1 MNNTDYHKPVM
12 LAESIEGLNIN
23 PDGIYV
29 DVTFGGGGH
38 ASEIL
43 NKLSSKGKLLAFD
56 QDPDSFANSFD
67 DERFILIKSNFR
79 YLKNYL
85 DYHEVTPVDGILAD
99 LGVSSYQFD
108 NAEKGF
114 SIRKEGPLDLR
125 MNPEAPVSAA
135 VIVNKYQKEQLIK
148 IFRQYGEV
156 KNAPFLAQQIA
167 LSRKEKE
174 IITTT
179 DLIQSIK
186 KAIPRR
192 KENQFL
198 AQVFQALR
206 IEVNQE
212 LEALKEMLE
221 STPKVLKNG
230 GRLVVIAYHSL
241 EDRLAK
247 NFIKAGNFEGVQEK
261 DFYGNVISPFKSI
274 NKKPMTASEAELLTN
289 NRARSARLRVAEKTK
304 ATD

>member
-43 NKLSSKGKLLAFD
+43 KKLSPKGKLLAFD

-67 DERFILIKSNFR
+67 DERFILVKSNFR
-79 YLKNYL
+79 YLKNFL

-125 MNPEAPVSAA
+125 MNPGAPVSAA
-135 VIVNKYQKEQLIK
+135 VIVNNYQKEQLIK

-156 KNAPFLAQQIA
+156 KNAPFLAQQIVLA
-167 LSRKEKE
+167 RKEKE

-179 DLIQSIK
+179 DLIQSIE

-212 LEALKEMLE
+212 LDALKEMLE
-221 STPKVLKNG
+221 STPKVLKDG

-247 NFIKAGNFEGVQEK
+247 NFIKAGNFEGTQKK
-261 DFYGNVISPFKSI
+261 DFYGNVISPFKAI
-274 NKKPMTASEAELLTN
+274 NKKPMTASEAELEAN
-289 NRARSARLRVAEKTK
+289 NRARSARLRIAEKTK
-304 ATD
+304 AED